1 MKNNNKHK
9 FKDSLNEMINIKNKM
24 NPDKKNYKI

>member
-9 FKDSLNEMINIKNKM
+9 IKDNFNEMIDIKNKM
-24 NPDKKNYKI
+24 NPDKKNK